1 LKSKIYS
8 FLKILFFLGIGLF
21 LIWWIVQG
29 LTQQEIGE
37 IKNAFRQANYWWVFL
52 SIVLGLMS
60 HMSRAY
66 RWQMLIEP
74 MGYKLR
80 FGNTF
85 AAVMVGYLANY
96 AFPRLGEVWR
106 CGIVNQYDRVPVN
119 KVFGTV
125 IAERAIDMIIL
136 LSLFII
142 TVFLQFYRLEDM
154 LVRNLSKKQDQIYG
168 LVTNQWGI
176 LAIAIGVILILL
188 GYFFRQKLKRFSLYD
203 RIVSIVKG
211 FIDGLKSIK
220 DIQKRWTFLFHSFF
234 IWFMYL
240 SMIIV
245 CFYSMEQ
252 TASLGLGAAMAILVF
267 GAIGIIAVQGGI
279 GAYQAIVTVILVL
292 YGVDKP
298 IGFAFGWII
307 WSGQT
312 IMNIGLGLLSLVFL
326 PIINN
331 TLYAKPDDR
340 QVENI

>member
-1 LKSKIYS
+1 MKSKIYS
-8 FLKILFFLGIGLF
+8 TLKIIFFLGIGLF

-29 LTQQEIGE
+29 LTQKEIDE
-37 IKNAFRQANYWWVFL
+37 IKNSFRQANYWWVL
-52 SIVLGLMS
+52 ASIVLGIMS
-60 HMSRAY
+60 HLSRAY

-142 TVFLQFYRLEDM
+142 TVVLQFYRLEDM
-154 LVRNLSKKQDQIYG
+154 LVRNLSKKQDQIYAF
-168 LVTNQWGI
+168 VTNEWGI
-176 LAIAIGVILILL
+176 LILTAAMVVIVLSYL
-188 GYFFRQKLKRFSLYD
+188 FRQKLKRFSIYD
-203 RIVSIVKG
+203 RIVSIIKG
-211 FIDGLKSIK
+211 FWDGLKSVK
-220 DIQKRWTFLFHSFF
+220 DIQKRWMFIFHSLF
-234 IWFMYL
+234 IWLMYL
-240 SMIIV
+240 AMIIV
-245 CFYSMEQ
+245 CFHSMEQ
-252 TASLGLGAAMAILVF
+252 TSSLGLGAAMAILVF

-292 YGVDKP
+292 YGIDKP

-312 IMNIGLGLLSLVFL
+312 VMNIGLGLLSLILL

-331 TLYAKPDDR
+331 TLYAKPDDS